1 MRGASLLGVARW
13 RVLNPSYANNT
24 GVTGPAAV
32 TLVRCVV
39 VNFNGGDLVDRCV
52 ASLLAE
58 ASPQIA
64 VQVVVVDNASTDGS
78 AARLAG
84 TYGDRVHLVRNA
96 TNAGYVAANVGMGR
110 LEGLADPD
118 HVALVNPD
126 ATLEPG
132 CLAALVAALEA
143 DPTAG
148 AAAPCMRFAHRFAE
162 VELRAPA
169 EPSGGDPRA
178 LAVQLWGVV
187 ATAPETPSL
196 DTPSLDTPAPGAPDR
211 LGQLAAGEGVGDVEE
226 LGTRRFRWLGPTA
239 TLGVPVP
246 LEATALTARLTL
258 SSPRPKDVVLRVPAA
273 RGAPREVTVAVGP
286 TPTTVEV
293 SLDPTLAT
301 DRIANAGSQVFDDG
315 AGADRGHFAPVG
327 PPFDEPGEV
336 FAWCGGG
343 VLLRGDYLRDVG
355 LFEPSLFLYYEDT
368 DLSWRGR
375 SRGWHYVYVPD
386 ALVRHVQ
393 GASGGAG
400 SDRFVVSTTR
410 NRIVVAVRNAPA
422 PVARRALAATLG
434 ELWSSL
440 RHEVLVPL
448 TRLRR
453 PVTRMAGLR
462 LRGLASALAAL
473 PAALVA
479 RRRLG
484 RMATVDRAT
493 AARGLVPRHGG
504 GHH

>member
-1 MRGASLLGVARW
+1 M
-13 RVLNPSYANNT
+13 
-24 GVTGPAAV
+24 
-32 TLVRCVV
+32 V
-39 VNFNGGDLVDRCV
+39 VNFNGGDLVGRCV
-52 ASLLAE
+52 ASVLAE
-58 ASPQIA
+58 ASPRIA

-78 AARLAG
+78 ADRLAERFA
-84 TYGDRVHLVRNA
+84 DRVYLVRNA

-110 LEGLADPD
+110 LDGLADPD

-162 VELRAPA
+162 VEVSAPA
-169 EPSGGDPRA
+169 EPPGRYPRE

-187 ATAPETPSL
+187 AS
-196 DTPSLDTPAPGAPDR
+196 DPGAPESDAPVPGAPER
-211 LGQLAAGEGVGDVEE
+211 LGQLWAGAGVGDVEE
-226 LGTRRFRWLGPTA
+226 LGDRRFRWLGSSA

-258 SSPRPKDVVLRVPAA
+258 SSPRPKEVLVRAPTAG
-273 RGAPREVTVAVGP
+273 GALRAVTVAVGP

-293 SLDPTLAT
+293 SLDPALAT

-327 PPFDEPGEV
+327 PPYDAPGEV

-343 VLLRGDYLRDVG
+343 VLLRTDYLRDVG

-422 PVARRALAATLG
+422 PVVRRAVAATLG

-462 LRGLASALAAL
+462 LRGLASALAAV
-473 PAALVA
+473 PAALAA

-493 AARGLVPRHGG
+493 AAVGLVPRRGG
-504 GHH
+504 CHH